1 MQYEIFVDF
10 STRKLVF
17 FCGTYPRASNK
28 RRRELRAL
36 RRGYGEHFYK
46 ADSPDRFTKGF
57 IKRSTNKLRN
67 HTYTGRPC
75 GQLRTVVIGL
85 SIQNAKGTPSKLH
98 RALNF

>member
-67 HTYTGRPC
+67 HTYRPA
-75 GQLRTVVIGL
+75 LRATSYSRNR
-85 SIQNAKGTPSKLH
+85 SINSKRKKNAQ
-98 RALNF
+98 